1 MTPLTFLLLAGLTP
15 AAAEKKAEAA
25 PTFNKDV
32 APIVFS
38 QCSGCHRV
46 GEAAPFPLLSYAD
59 VKKRGKL
66 VASVTQSRQ
75 MPPWKADKGDYAF
88 KGERHLSEAQ
98 IDVLQ
103 RWVKAGMPEGDAAD

>member
-1 MTPLTFLLLAGLTP
+1 MTSLTFLLLAGLTP
-15 AAAEKKAEAA
+15 AAVAEKTDAP

-32 APIVFS
+32 APMVFS
-38 QCSGCHRV
+38 QCAGCHRA

-66 VASVTQSRQ
+66 VAAVTQSRQ
-75 MPPWKADKGDYAF
+75 MPPWKADKSDFAF

-98 IDVLQ
+98 I
-103 RWVKAGMPEGDAAD
+103 